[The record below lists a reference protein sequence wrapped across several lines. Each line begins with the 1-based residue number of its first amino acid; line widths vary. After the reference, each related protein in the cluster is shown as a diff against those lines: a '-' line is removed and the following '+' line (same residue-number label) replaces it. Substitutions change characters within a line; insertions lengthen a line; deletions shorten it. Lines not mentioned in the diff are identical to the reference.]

1 MRWRHP
7 VLAGLIPALI
17 ALAAAAEEAG
27 ISVRDAW
34 VRETPPG
41 MAMTAGYMVLQNK
54 TSRPQVLVAASSS
67 GFETVTIH
75 RTIAKE
81 GMTGMEHA
89 QQIEL
94 LPNASLLFAPGG
106 YHLMLLNPKRRLRAG
121 DRVDITLKFRGGL
134 VLPVAYEVRK

>member
-1 MRWRHP
+1 MI
-7 VLAGLIPALI
+7 LALTAI
-17 ALAAAAEEAG
+17 AAATEEAG
-27 ISVRDAW
+27 VSVRDAW

-41 MAMTAGYMVLQNK
+41 IAMTAGYMVLQNK
-54 TSRPQVLVAASSS
+54 TSRSQVLVAARSS

-75 RTIAKE
+75 RTVAKQ

-89 QQIEL
+89 SKIEL

-106 YHLMLLNPKRRLRAG
+106 YHLMLLNPKRPLRAG
-121 DRVDITLKFRGGL
+121 DRVDITLEFRGGL

>member
-7 VLAGLIPALI
+7 VLVGLIWVLSPI
-17 ALAAAAEEAG
+17 AAAEEAG
-27 ISVRDAW
+27 VSVRDAW
-34 VRETPPG
+34 VRESPPG
-41 MAMTAGYMVLQNK
+41 IAMMAGYMVLQNK
-54 TSRPQVLVAASSS
+54 TSRSQALMGARSST
-67 GFETVTIH
+67 FETVTIH

-106 YHLMLLNPKRRLRAG
+106 YHLMLLNPKRTLHAG
-121 DRVDITLKFRGGL
+121 DRVVINLEFRGGL
-134 VLPVAYEVRK
+134 VMPIAYEVRK

>member
-1 MRWRHP
+1 MRWRQP
-7 VLAGLIPALI
+7 VFAGLIL
-17 ALAAAAEEAG
+17 ALASIAAATGEADV
-27 ISVRDAW
+27 SVRDAW
-34 VRETPPG
+34 VREAPPG
-41 MAMTAGYMVLQNK
+41 AAMMAGYMVLQNK

-75 RTIAKE
+75 RSIAKQ

-89 QQIEL
+89 PQIEL

-106 YHLMLLNPKRRLRAG
+106 YHLMLSNPKRALHAG

-134 VLPVAYEVRK
+134 ALPVAYEVRK

>member
-7 VLAGLIPALI
+7 VFAGLIS
-17 ALAAAAEEAG
+17 ALAAIAAATEEPA

-41 MAMTAGYMVLQNK
+41 IVMTAGYMVLQNR
-54 TSRPQVLVAASSS
+54 TSRPQTLVAASSS

-89 QQIEL
+89 PQIEL
-94 LPNASLLFAPGG
+94 LPNASFFFAPGG
-106 YHLMLLNPKRRLRAG
+106 YHLMLSNPKRTLRAG
-121 DRVDITLKFRGGL
+121 DRVDITLEFRGGL

>member
-1 MRWRHP
+1 MRWRHA
-7 VLAGLIPALI
+7 VLAGLISALTVI
-17 ALAAAAEEAG
+17 AAATEEAG

-67 GFETVTIH
+67 GFETVMIH
-75 RTIAKE
+75 RTVARE

-89 QQIEL
+89 PQIEL
-94 LPNASLLFAPGG
+94 LPNATLLFAPGG
-106 YHLMLLNPKRRLRAG
+106 YHLMLLNPKRTLRAG
-121 DRVDITLKFRGGL
+121 DRVDITLEFRGGL
-134 VLPVAYEVRK
+134 VLPVACEVRK

>member
-1 MRWRHP
+1 MRWRHL
-7 VLAGLIPALI
+7 VGLILALTPI
-17 ALAAAAEEAG
+17 AAATEAAG
-27 ISVRDAW
+27 VSVRDAW

-41 MAMTAGYMVLQNK
+41 VAVMAGYMLLQNN
-54 TSRPQVLVAASSS
+54 TSRPQVLVAARSSS
-67 GFETVTIH
+67 FETVMIH

-89 QQIEL
+89 AQIEL

-106 YHLMLLNPKRRLRAG
+106 YHLMLLNPKRTLRAG
-121 DRVDITLKFRGGL
+121 DRVEIRLEFRGGL